1 MENVTVT
8 KGGFRLQGE
17 VRDVPVAFVNAI
29 RRTAMSEVPVV
40 TITNVQILDN
50 KSKMPHEVLRHRMEM
65 IPIAVKPEETAIIR
79 DTTIE
84 LRYLPSDK
92 ARTVTTDDFVV
103 VGPRKNVILKD
114 RDLDTPL
121 LFMYLD
127 PGESVH
133 IRANLAIE
141 PRGLSQVCVAAHS
154 YHIDPEQARTDL
166 ERFELQG
173 GDPRVF
179 KNFYIQRS
187 YARDPDTD
195 RPLHFDFVVESIG
208 VMEAPEIVKRAA
220 KILKTKFEEF
230 GSLPILREG
239 KGEFMVR
246 SDELDPYTIGHTAQV
261 MIYNAGLADYVGIV
275 NPHPLKRELEL
286 RFTIKSGI
294 QPEAVI
300 TRCKEEALALCENI
314 LRTV

>member
-8 KGGFRLQGE
+8 KGGYRLQGE
-17 VRDVPVAFVNAI
+17 LRDVPVAFVNAL
-29 RRTAMSEVPVV
+29 RRTAMSEIPVV

-65 IPIAVKPEETAIIR
+65 IPIAVKPEESAVIR
-79 DTTIE
+79 DTIIE
-84 LRYLPSDK
+84 LRYLPLDK
-92 ARTVTTDDFVV
+92 PRTITTDDFVV
-103 VGPRKNVILKD
+103 AGPRKDVILKD

-133 IRANLAIE
+133 IRANLAVE

-154 YHIDPEQARTDL
+154 YHVDPDQAVRD
-166 ERFELQG
+166 ERDYVLTG

-179 KNFYIQRS
+179 KNFYVQRS
-187 YARDPDTD
+187 YTRDPDTK
-195 RPLHFDFVVESIG
+195 RPIHFDFVVESIG
-208 VMEAPEIVKRAA
+208 VMPAPEIVKRTATILKA
-220 KILKTKFEEF
+220 KIEEF
-230 GSLPILREG
+230 AALPILRGE
-239 KGEFMVR
+239 KGWYSLE
-246 SDELDPYTIGHTAQV
+246 SPDLDSHSIGNLAQSL
-261 MIYNAGLADYVGIV
+261 MYNAGLADIV
-275 NPHPLKRELEL
+275 QNEHPHPLKPMLKL
-286 RFTIKSGI
+286 QFNIKSGI

-300 TRCKEEALALCENI
+300 NRFKEEAVALCENI

>member
-1 MENVTVT
+1 MENISVT
-8 KGGFRLQGE
+8 KNGYRMRGE
-17 VRDVPVAFVNAI
+17 IRDVPVAFVNAI
-29 RRTAMSEVPVV
+29 RRTAMSEIPVV

-65 IPIAVKPEETAIIR
+65 IPIAAKPEETAIIR

-92 ARTVTTDDFVV
+92 ARTITSDDFVV
-103 VGPRKNVILKD
+103 VGPRKEIILKD

-121 LFMYLD
+121 LFMYLE

-154 YHIDPEQARTDL
+154 YHIDPNQARTD
-166 ERFELQG
+166 EELYVQNG

-187 YARDPDTD
+187 YSINPETKRPD
-195 RPLHFDFVVESIG
+195 HFDFVLESIG
-208 VMEAPEIVKRAA
+208 VMPAPEILRRAA
-220 KILKTKFEEF
+220 NILKTKIEEF
-230 GSLPILREG
+230 GALPIQREE
-239 KGEFMVR
+239 KGVFSVE
-246 SDELDPYTIGHTAQV
+246 SEELDSHTIGNLAQSL
-261 MIYNAGLADYVGIV
+261 MYSAGLADVPQNV
-275 NPHPLKRELEL
+275 APHPLKPKLLL

-294 QPEAVI
+294 QPEAVMN
-300 TRCKEEALALCENI
+300 RCKEEALALCENI

>member
-8 KGGFRLQGE
+8 MSGYRLQGE
-17 VRDVPVAFVNAI
+17 LRDVPVALVNAL
-29 RRTAMSEVPVV
+29 RRTVMSDIPVV
-40 TITNVQILDN
+40 TIANVQILDN
-50 KSKMPHEVLRHRMEM
+50 KTKMTHEMLRHRIEM
-65 IPIAVKPEETAIIR
+65 IPIAVKPEEVPVIR

-92 ARTVTTDDFVV
+92 PRTVTTDDFVV
-103 VGPRKNVILKD
+103 VGPRKDVILKD
-114 RDLDTPL
+114 RDLETPL
-121 LFMYLD
+121 LFMYLE
-127 PGESVH
+127 PNESVH
-133 IRANLAIE
+133 IRANLSLE
-141 PRGLSQVCVAAHS
+141 SRGLSQVCVASHS
-154 YHIDPEQARTDL
+154 YHIDPEIAARDE
-166 ERFELQG
+166 ERYVLKG

-179 KNFYIQRS
+179 KNFYVQRS
-187 YARDPDTD
+187 YAKDPDTE

-208 VMEAPEIVKRAA
+208 VMNAPEIVKRAA
-220 KILKTKFEEF
+220 NILKAKFEEF

-239 KGEFMVR
+239 KGEFLVR
-246 SDELDPYTIGHTAQV
+246 SDELDPYTIGHTAQ
-261 MIYNAGLADYVGIV
+261 MLIYNAGLADYVGIV

-300 TRCKEEALALCENI
+300 SRCKEEALAFCENI